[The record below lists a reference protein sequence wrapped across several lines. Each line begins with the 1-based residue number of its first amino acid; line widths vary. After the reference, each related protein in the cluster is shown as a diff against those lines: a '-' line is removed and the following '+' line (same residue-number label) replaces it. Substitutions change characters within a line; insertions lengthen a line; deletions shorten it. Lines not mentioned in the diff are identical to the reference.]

1 MRLFKNVDI
10 CDLESIMEKGILSM
24 DESGNDNW
32 LYDNRAD
39 NRTDVVYL
47 FDPIG
52 EQNSFTQYGAALLE
66 CDTDAEEQ
74 EIARNDRNRDKY
86 REYITEKVAKEQ
98 IKRVIIPEIFR
109 ERVHLPENIHVTWCK
124 MEAEHWDGSKVSDEI
139 LKDFGERGAFE
150 NSARDQYFRYVDKK
164 HRVDDFYNIKYIF

>member
-10 CDLESIMEKGILSM
+10 CDLKSIMEKGILSM

-74 EIARNDRNRDKY
+74 EIEKNDRNRDRY
-86 REYITEKVAKEQ
+86 REFIAEKVAKEQ
-98 IKRVIIPEIFR
+98 IKRVIILEIFR
-109 ERVHLPENIHVTWCK
+109 LERRKCST
-124 MEAEHWDGSKVSDEI
+124 
-139 LKDFGERGAFE
+139 
-150 NSARDQYFRYVDKK
+150 
-164 HRVDDFYNIKYIF
+164 